1 VLLQI
6 GPETFAVGEVKGG
19 FRSMRLGH
27 SDSISPTRHPHLN
40 AGFTAAACGIV
51 MIPNSGALI
60 AGYRERENL
69 PFLPLGIMTC

>member
-1 VLLQI
+1 
-6 GPETFAVGEVKGG
+6 
-19 FRSMRLGH
+19 
-27 SDSISPTRHPHLN
+27 
-40 AGFTAAACGIV
+40 V